1 MSWLEGGRQ
10 EGDRRAGTENLPAI
24 AGFGVAAEEWRKD
37 GEERRKQ
44 VGKAQKILAEGISKL
59 VPTAKLHGTKL
70 GAERSPAHLAFS
82 FNGLEAESLA
92 LVLDRVGLAVRGG
105 SGCVTREMKIPP
117 GMKAIGAE
125 EGEARAL
132 ILFTLGLNSQT
143 EQMEEAVTRVVEGVD
158 RLTKALPG
166 SRD

>member
-1 MSWLEGGRQ
+1 M
-10 EGDRRAGTENLPAI
+10 
-24 AGFGVAAEEWRKD
+24 
-37 GEERRKQ
+37 
-44 VGKAQKILAEGISKL
+44 
-59 VPTAKLHGTKL
+59 
-70 GAERSPAHLAFS
+70 
-82 FNGLEAESLA
+82 A

-125 EGEARAL
+125 DGEARAL

-166 SRD
+166 SRE